1 MACLTLTDARNL
13 MLKGRPWTF
22 RMECTLN
29 GRSAAWL
36 ATGRA
41 LFEPVEIH
49 FGAIGAKPTILVK
62 DWAYVEK
69 TAPEKAAKGYA
80 YVDTPFVRVQPS
92 TIKGLTPPSPVVPMA
107 PSPSPVVPM
116 TTSPSPVVP
125 MTTSPSPVVPM
136 TTSTKVVPMVA
147 PMVVSKLP
155 GPWGLIA
162 GLKPNGGQWIGVD
175 TNGGTVMSMS
185 KDAARRLVQDHGLP
199 VVGL

>member
-36 ATGRA
+36 ATGRGQN
-41 LFEPVEIH
+41 EPVEVH

-69 TAPEKAAKGYA
+69 TAPEKEAKGYV

-92 TIKGLTPPSPVVPMA
+92 TIRGLTPA
-107 PSPSPVVPM
+107 APSPVVPM
-116 TTSPSPVVP
+116 TPAALSPVVP

-136 TTSTKVVPMVA
+136 TTSTQVVPMVA

-185 KDAARRLVQDHGLP
+185 KAAARRLVQDHGLP